1 MVKKMKPKRNK
12 YTVGG
17 LFSGVGGIEQG
28 FENNGFSI
36 SWANEFDPSACRT
49 YRFNHK
55 HTLIEKDIH
64 ELAGA
69 ELPSVDVLTAGFP
82 CQAFSVAGYRKGFQ
96 DNRGNLF
103 FQIMRLVDEFEEKP
117 KVLFLENVKNFKGHD
132 GGNTF
137 KTVCKE
143 IESRGYSI
151 FTQVLNTADYTDI
164 PHNRERIFI
173 ICFRDER
180 LWDLESSASCS
191 RTFSSLF
198 PPEKSANRKHIRTD
212 NTQVVIE
219 NQLERTD
226 HTHLGQ
232 LLTYAAGLDA
242 VTLVW
247 IVERFREDHRAALDW
262 LNLITD
268 EGFHFFGLEIELWQ
282 IGSSVPA
289 PKFNVVAKPNDWS
302 KTVKDVSQGKKSLT
316 QIEQTRFDYWTSFGE
331 FVSPNSTSVRPPKP
345 SSSYWMGYGGLGRSD
360 AGVVV
365 WLRQGHALVN
375 LQINSRNH
383 PDWFH
388 LLLEQR
394 DAVESQLDLKLDW
407 KENAGLK
414 YSVIEARLDVDS
426 HNRKEWPRIHA
437 WMLDGIE
444 NFRRV
449 FKPFVQDLD
458 DSSWS
463 PPEDAD

>member
-198 PPEKSANRKHIRTD
+198 PPEKSANRKHIRDLLEKTKVEEKYYYD
-212 NTQVVIE
+212 ESKYMYNDLKEAMKSRNTVYQWRRKYVRE
-219 NQLERTD
+219 NQSDLCPT
-226 HTHLGQ
+226 
-232 LLTYAAGLDA
+232 LTANMGTGGHNVPLIIDDFGFRKL
-242 VTLVW
+242 TPM
-247 IVERFREDHRAALDW
+247 ECFRFQ
-262 LNLITD
+262 
-268 EGFHFFGLEIELWQ
+268 GFDDSFKAPPDVSNSDLYKQSGN
-282 IGSSVPA
+282 SV
-289 PKFNVVAKPNDWS
+289 
-302 KTVKDVSQGKKSLT
+302 TVKLIEKLAKTIKLSLD
-316 QIEQTRFDYWTSFGE
+316 Q
-331 FVSPNSTSVRPPKP
+331 K
-345 SSSYWMGYGGLGRSD
+345 
-360 AGVVV
+360 
-365 WLRQGHALVN
+365 H
-375 LQINSRNH
+375 
-383 PDWFH
+383 
-388 LLLEQR
+388 
-394 DAVESQLDLKLDW
+394 
-407 KENAGLK
+407 
-414 YSVIEARLDVDS
+414 
-426 HNRKEWPRIHA
+426 
-437 WMLDGIE
+437 
-444 NFRRV
+444 
-449 FKPFVQDLD
+449 
-458 DSSWS
+458 
-463 PPEDAD
+463 